1 MTDTKS
7 KKIKRRPD
15 NVEDMLDLAMELS
28 HSTRYTFKYGEAYKL
43 NDYTADGTIF
53 DFMAG
58 VRKVSWHWYNEATIT
73 RIKKKLTSVTVYKFL

>member
-1 MTDTKS
+1 
-7 KKIKRRPD
+7 
-15 NVEDMLDLAMELS
+15 
-28 HSTRYTFKYGEAYKL
+28 L

-73 RIKKKLTSVTVYKFL
+73 RIKKSWPVSLFTNCYKNIPDHK